1 MFVKVVAWICWS
13 WRKSLHV
20 VFKLLY
26 GFPVLCRTKLKFDH
40 DFEDC
45 RSFCFCYWTE
55 LVSKPSFLNIPDL
68 QRMVFLSL
76 FPVWQFATS
85 SKSCF
90 HLQHQN
96 RSKCKCKSKW
106 RNHNVFAKD
115 PPPPVCMDAYP
126 PCFPIMLTGSLWQQ
140 LLFSLPLLP
149 PAHLIFLYSFFCRSL
164 SLILFSSLFSVFLC
178 VFPRLAP
185 SINESKLWVG

>member
-1 MFVKVVAWICWS
+1 MFVKVVAWICQN

-20 VFKLLY
+20 VSKLLY
-26 GFPVLCRTKLKFDH
+26 GFPALCQTKLKFDH

-45 RSFCFCYWTE
+45 RSFSFCYWTE
-55 LVSKPSFLNIPDL
+55 HVSKHSFLNASDL
-68 QRMVFLSL
+68 QRMGLFWSL

-85 SKSCF
+85 SKSCI

-106 RNHNVFAKD
+106 RNHNVFAKT

-140 LLFSLPLLP
+140 LLFIPLPS
-149 PAHLIFLYSFFCRSL
+149 PAPFLIFLFIATSHHY
-164 SLILFSSLFSVFLC
+164 
-178 VFPRLAP
+178 P
-185 SINESKLWVG
+185 